1 MNFLM
6 MRSIRKKNKIS
17 QLEIAEKL
25 GINRATVSKYETGII
40 EPSFSQL
47 RKIAD
52 ILNVDFFELLGK
64 TSSEVYQQGVDDAIA
79 NEDYLNELIE
89 EARKQDGY
97 TDSEIERRLIKAFSQ
112 LNQIGQQTAV
122 QRIEELLQIG
132 MYRSPKKEEKHE
144 PPEELPY

>member
-64 TSSEVYQQGVDDAIA
+64 TSAEAYQQGVDDATA
-79 NEDYLNELIE
+79 NEDYLNELLE
-89 EARKQDGY
+89 EARRQDGY
-97 TDSEIERRLIKAFSQ
+97 TDSEIELRLIKAFSQ
-112 LNQIGQQTAV
+112 LNQIGQRTAV
-122 QRIEELLQIG
+122 QRIEELLQIE
-132 MYRSPKKEEKHE
+132 MYRSSKEEE
-144 PPEELPY
+144 CAPPEELPY